1 MEILKELF
9 LSQKQRDALQVRED
23 NRKKEYWSK
32 EAEQEVQVRFYMGST
47 WLFISGTPVL
57 QVTNETDLSKST
69 IALQQL
75 SDFIAHTRASFV
87 MSHLNCPRI

>member
-9 LSQKQRDALQVRED
+9 LSQKQRDTLQVRQD
-23 NRKKEYWSK
+23 NKKKEYWQK
-32 EAEQEVQVRFYMGST
+32 EAEHEIQVKFYMGST

-57 QVTNETDLSKST
+57 QVTNETDLTKST

-75 SDFIAHTRASFV
+75 SDFISATRASFV
-87 MSHLNCPRI
+87 VSHLNCPRI